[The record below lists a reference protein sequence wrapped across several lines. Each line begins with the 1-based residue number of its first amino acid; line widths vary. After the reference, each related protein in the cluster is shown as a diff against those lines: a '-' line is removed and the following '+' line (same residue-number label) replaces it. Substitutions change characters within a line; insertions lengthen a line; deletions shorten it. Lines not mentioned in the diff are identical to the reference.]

1 LSEGPTPVLGQARSW
16 TSITGALP
24 GLGSADKLRQV
35 QVGERNEGGRMQV
48 GICLPYSEPGIT
60 RRTLVDWCRAIEGG
74 PFASLSCGE
83 RISGADTMEMRAML
97 AGAALLTERVRI
109 VPSLYVLPMHSAAWA
124 AKEIATLDVLSNG
137 RVDLVVGTGG
147 RPQDYQAVG
156 ADWATRE
163 KRLEGQ
169 VAMLRRIWSG
179 EPAYDGGEPVGPK
192 PVQPDGPRIIGG
204 FSGPKAIARS
214 ARWADG
220 LYGFSIMG
228 EAGEIQQKMDMAED
242 AWKAAGRTTRPW
254 KVGGFWYSLGD
265 DAEAHL
271 RRYVFEYLRIAGDDV
286 ARQVAASMTRFTADA
301 ILETMRA
308 MKATGIDE
316 LYMVPASADVAEVD
330 RLAELV
336 ARI

>member
-1 LSEGPTPVLGQARSW
+1 
-16 TSITGALP
+16 
-24 GLGSADKLRQV
+24 
-35 QVGERNEGGRMQV
+35 MQV

-74 PFASLSCGE
+74 PFTSISCGE
-83 RISGADTMEMRAML
+83 RISGADTIEMRAML

-156 ADWATRE
+156 ADWSTRE
-163 KRLEGQ
+163 ARLEDQ
-169 VAMLRRIWSG
+169 VAVLRRIWSG
-179 EPAYDGGEPVGPK
+179 EPAYDGGEPIGPK
-192 PVQPDGPRIIGG
+192 PVQPNGPRIIGG
-204 FSGPKAIARS
+204 FSGPKAITRS

-220 LYGFSIMG
+220 LYGFSITG
-228 EAGEIQQKMDMAED
+228 DGGEIQQKMDVAER
-242 AWKAAGRTTRPW
+242 AWAAAGRTTAPW
-254 KVGGFWYSLGD
+254 KVGGFWYSLADG
-265 DAEAHL
+265 AEAHL
-271 RRYVFEYLRIAGDDV
+271 RRYVYDYLRIAGDAV
-286 ARQVAASMTRFTADA
+286 ARQVAASMTRFSADA
-301 ILETMRA
+301 ILDTMRA

-316 LYMVPASADVAEVD
+316 LYMVPASADVAEVE

-336 ARI
+336 AQI